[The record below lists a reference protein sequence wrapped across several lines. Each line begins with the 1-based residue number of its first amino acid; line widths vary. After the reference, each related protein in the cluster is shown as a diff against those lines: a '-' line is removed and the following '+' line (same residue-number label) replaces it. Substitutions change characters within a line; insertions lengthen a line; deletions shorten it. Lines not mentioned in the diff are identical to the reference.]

1 MTFFWVA
8 FGSALGGV
16 SRYAITRWT
25 APFSAQLPW
34 GTMLI
39 NVLGSFVIGFFGT
52 YTLASG
58 RHPASE
64 NMRLFV
70 MVGLCG
76 GFTTFSSFSLQT
88 FDLVRAGAWGRAFAN
103 VLLSV
108 ALCFVAVAAGHFAA
122 SGGAVHMAIAQT
134 ETEEGLDVI
143 SVQKQAD
150 EL

>member
-1 MTFFWVA
+1 MTFLWVA

-16 SRYAITRWT
+16 ARYAITRWT
-25 APFSAQLPW
+25 TPFSGQLPW

-39 NVLGSFVIGFFGT
+39 NIVGSFVIGFFGT
-52 YTLASG
+52 YTLAGG

-64 NMRLFV
+64 NIRLFV

-88 FDLVRAGAWGRAFAN
+88 FDLVRAGAWGRALAN

-108 ALCFVAVAAGHFAA
+108 VLCFVAVAVGYLAA
-122 SGGAVHMAIAQT
+122 TGGAAHVAIAQT
-134 ETEEGLDVI
+134 EVEEGLDVI
-143 SVQKQAD
+143 DLPKQAD